1 MLLRVHLPRVFGF
14 TCYTITILAF
24 LQLKIVE
31 APYWSRGLASIMM
44 LLSILYYYLLD
55 RLFNFLVFSKK
66 YPGYVFAI
74 IVILTAAL
82 CVFSITWNAFAGLVL
97 LLALLQIST
106 VLFYIIRRRMI
117 LEDMNG
123 KFAPKPKD
131 VSHKKG
137 IRFLYASLW
146 ELFTDPEEKGSMV
159 VFNIVAVAAFAF
171 YISAINSIGF
181 SVFMGTFP
189 FVFLAFG
196 VIAGFINFVSTVS
209 VFTRFNFHFVFFI
222 LAYLSVKHEPHNVQ
236 LPAKQNVQAVYHNR
250 QHLKEYFTN
259 WIKARFPD
267 SASLQT
273 KQPVYFVLAD
283 GGASRSGYWV
293 ASVLGRI
300 QDSVGEK
307 FSNNLFCLSGAS
319 GGSVGNA
326 AYYMLLR
333 NKKLLNEKT
342 LSYQDCSK
350 NYLKSDFLSYTIA
363 RMLGPD
369 FFRYVFPILLNGVND
384 RAYALTM
391 ALEKASPDS
400 TVLYNSFSTGMS
412 SLITQVDQ
420 PANLPILCINTTRMQ
435 DGRPG
440 VVSTIDMSEPFFNK
454 RIDVLNLVNE
464 ENDLKLS
471 SAIVLGASF
480 PYVCPAGRI
489 DKKDSIK
496 SKRDGSDSLFY
507 TPQYFVDGGYFDNSG
522 AGVVNEM
529 IVALRLL
536 MSQDNYLKGFEN
548 KLDFHVLHITNDPNP
563 DGDPLLNKVN
573 PIVNDLAAPLQTL
586 AGAYGSQTSV
596 NDSRL
601 KNYIVNNVGMN
612 NYHRLNLY
620 QENDKMGFSM
630 SWVISKRTRDTM
642 DFRVKTSSSIKV
654 LLPQIKNN
662 FNSQ

>member
-1 MLLRVHLPRVFGF
+1 
-14 TCYTITILAF
+14 
-24 LQLKIVE
+24 
-31 APYWSRGLASIMM
+31 
-44 LLSILYYYLLD
+44 
-55 RLFNFLVFSKK
+55 
-66 YPGYVFAI
+66 
-74 IVILTAAL
+74 
-82 CVFSITWNAFAGLVL
+82 
-97 LLALLQIST
+97 
-106 VLFYIIRRRMI
+106 
-117 LEDMNG
+117 
-123 KFAPKPKD
+123 
-131 VSHKKG
+131 
-137 IRFLYASLW
+137 
-146 ELFTDPEEKGSMV
+146 
-159 VFNIVAVAAFAF
+159 
-171 YISAINSIGF
+171 
-181 SVFMGTFP
+181 
-189 FVFLAFG
+189 
-196 VIAGFINFVSTVS
+196 
-209 VFTRFNFHFVFFI
+209 
-222 LAYLSVKHEPHNVQ
+222 
-236 LPAKQNVQAVYHNR
+236 
-250 QHLKEYFTN
+250 
-259 WIKARFPD
+259 
-267 SASLQT
+267 
-273 KQPVYFVLAD
+273 
-283 GGASRSGYWV
+283 
-293 ASVLGRI
+293 
-300 QDSVGEK
+300 
-307 FSNNLFCLSGAS
+307 
-319 GGSVGNA
+319 
-326 AYYMLLR
+326 
-333 NKKLLNEKT
+333 
-342 LSYQDCSK
+342 
-350 NYLKSDFLSYTIA
+350 
-363 RMLGPD
+363 
-369 FFRYVFPILLNGVND
+369 
-384 RAYALTM
+384 M

-412 SLITQVDQ
+412 SLITQANQ

-440 VVSTIDMSEPFFNK
+440 VISTIDMNEPFFNK
-454 RIDVLNLVNE
+454 RIDVLNLVSE

-573 PIVNDLAAPLQTL
+573 PLVNDLAAPLQTL

-601 KNYIVNNVGMN
+601 KNYIVNNIGMN

-654 LLPQIKNN
+654 LLPQIKNS